1 MTDNNYENFTG
12 YVVIDSFGRVVK
24 TSGSKDAALGMATT
38 ADCDVFFKDA
48 FGVYTK
54 IK

>member
-12 YVVIDSFGRVVK
+12 YVVIDSYGSIVK
-24 TSGSKDAALGMATT
+24 TSGSKDAALNTATKT
-38 ADCDVFFKDA
+38 GCDVFFKDA